1 MGKTWELVEKR
12 EKERGDIERK
22 CWRLLS
28 RGNGGEVERE
38 AEKEQTRVF
47 VGSYPA
53 PSHSGGGSPELL

>member
-12 EKERGDIERK
+12 EKERGDIKRK

-38 AEKEQTRVF
+38 RERGRERSRQ
-47 VGSYPA
+47 
-53 PSHSGGGSPELL
+53 ECL